1 MSSAAGVSGRGAAPA
16 SIGGGYVPLACP
28 HASSVEVE
36 DKIFVYDE
44 RLHAMLVLNPTA
56 AAIWAGCDGRRTI
69 DRLAEDLSA
78 TFREDLGRVR
88 TEVLATV
95 AKLADLGL
103 VEMAQ
108 GQPVAVDAIP
118 S

>member
-1 MSSAAGVSGRGAAPA
+1 MSSAGGVSGRDAGAKG
-16 SIGGGYVPLACP
+16 IGGGCVPVVCP

-36 DKIFVYDE
+36 DKTFVYDE
-44 RLHAMLVLNPTA
+44 RLHTMMVLNPTA

-78 TFREDLGRVR
+78 TFGEDLDRVQ
-88 TEVLATV
+88 TELLATV
-95 AKLADLGL
+95 LKLADLGL
-103 VEMAQ
+103 VEMSHRE
-108 GQPVAVDAIP
+108 PVPVDAIP